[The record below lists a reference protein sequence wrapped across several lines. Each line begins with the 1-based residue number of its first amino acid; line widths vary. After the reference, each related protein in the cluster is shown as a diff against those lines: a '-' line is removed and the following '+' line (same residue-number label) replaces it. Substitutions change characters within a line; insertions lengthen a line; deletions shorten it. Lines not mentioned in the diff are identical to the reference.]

1 MPRGKK
7 PACSTAVEGR
17 VNTRG
22 DERDY
27 KALKAGGIIR
37 QRQKD
42 KFTVRLKVAGGR
54 LPLERLA
61 RILDVAKKYGSDC
74 VHLTV
79 RQSVEIPYV
88 QSTDLDKV
96 REELG
101 EVGQEIATC
110 GARVRVPVACG
121 GCEYNPRG
129 LMDSQRMAMEVSSR
143 FFGRGPFAGKFK
155 MAFSG
160 CPNDC
165 PHSAA
170 NDLGFQG
177 AVEPVLDDSACTCC
191 GLCAAACK
199 EGAIVVDSASGK
211 PRLLPEKCVY
221 CGDCIQ
227 SCPNDTWKARRTGWV
242 VRVGGKHGRH
252 PIMGARVAEFLPDAK
267 VFNVIEAVIEWYEK
281 HAKGKTRVRVGD
293 LLLAPKLWKQFLAD
307 LAPVLGEFAAK
318 NPKMPQACPI
328 HA

>member
-1 MPRGKK
+1 MARGRK
-7 PACSTAVEGR
+7 PACATPVEGR
-17 VNTRG
+17 VSSRG
-22 DERDY
+22 GEPDY

-42 KFTVRLKVAGGR
+42 KFTVRLKVPGGR
-54 LPLERLA
+54 MPLDRLA
-61 RILDVAKKYGSDC
+61 RIVDVAKRYGSDC

-88 QSTDLDKV
+88 RGQDIEKV

-101 EVGQEIATC
+101 EVEQEIATC

-129 LMDSQRMAMEVSSR
+129 LMDSQRMALEVSSR

-165 PHSAA
+165 PHSSA

-177 AVEPVLDDSACTCC
+177 AVEPALNASACTAC
-191 GLCAAACK
+191 GLCAPACK
-199 EGAIVVDSASGK
+199 EGAIVIDSGAGK
-211 PRLLPEKCVY
+211 PRWIREKCVY

-227 SCPNDTWKARRTGWV
+227 TCPVDAWVARRTGWM
-242 VRVGGKHGRH
+242 VRAGGKHGRH
-252 PIMGARVAEFLPDAK
+252 PIMGGKIAEFLPDER
-267 VFNVIEAVIEWYEK
+267 VFDVIEAVIEWYAK
-281 HAKGKTRVRVGD
+281 HAKGKGRVRVGV
-293 LLLAPKLWKQFLAD
+293 LLLAPKAWKAFLAK
-307 LAPVLGEFAAK
+307 LAPVLGEWAAR
-318 NPKMPQACPI
+318 NPKPPQACEI
-328 HA
+328 HV